1 MYKRQKLYEASNSGV
16 KVCLIVR
23 GICCLR
29 PGRKNLSENI
39 KVISVVGDYLEH
51 SRIYYFHNSGDPII
65 YSGSADVMI
74 RSFKRRIESLFKIN
88 EDFIKKQAITI
99 LNYNLRDNCN
109 SYILEEGGDYVK
121 KEFLSGE
128 KFDLFKE
135 FYNLKKN
142 NLEGSI
148 IL

>member
-1 MYKRQKLYEASNSGV
+1 M
-16 KVCLIVR
+16 
-23 GICCLR
+23 
-29 PGRKNLSENI
+29 
-39 KVISVVGDYLEH
+39 
-51 SRIYYFHNSGDPII
+51 RI
-65 YSGSADVMI
+65 
-74 RSFKRRIESLFKIN
+74 LL
-88 EDFIKKQAITI
+88 KQAITI

-109 SYILEEGGDYVK
+109 SYILEEGDYVK
-121 KEFLSGE
+121 KVFIRG

>member
-1 MYKRQKLYEASNSGV
+1 
-16 KVCLIVR
+16 
-23 GICCLR
+23 
-29 PGRKNLSENI
+29 
-39 KVISVVGDYLEH
+39 
-51 SRIYYFHNSGDPII
+51 
-65 YSGSADVMI
+65 MI

-109 SYILEEGGDYVK
+109 SYILKEEGNYVK
-121 KEFLSGE
+121 KGLISGE